1 MSEQQRQLEEEM
13 LWRLH
18 YADMKDLEALL
29 DEMGIKC
36 HEIEERPEWI
46 LTKSS

>member
-29 DEMGIKC
+29 DEMGVPYKPIK
-36 HEIEERPEWI
+36 ERDYE
-46 LTKSS
+46 